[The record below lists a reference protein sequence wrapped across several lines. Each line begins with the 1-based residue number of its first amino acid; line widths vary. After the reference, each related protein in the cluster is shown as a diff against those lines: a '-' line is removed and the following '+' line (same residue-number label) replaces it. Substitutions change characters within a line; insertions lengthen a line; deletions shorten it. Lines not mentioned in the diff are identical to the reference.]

1 MQNYLLPPFL
11 LSLCFLAL
19 FGLAEYLYRGHK
31 IRGEITRKIVH
42 FGTGILTLLFP
53 VFLVSHWQVL
63 FLCGSFL
70 LLLIASMKLKLLPSI
85 NAIDRVSYGSLLFPV
100 AVYVCHLGY
109 FLADKGPILFYLPIL
124 ILAIC
129 DPLAA
134 LVGKRWPR
142 GRYRVG
148 RSRKTLSGSLAF
160 FVASVGLSVLL
171 FHALLPGEVL
181 LWRSLL
187 LSVLLSIFV
196 TVIEAVSGRGTDNLT
211 IPLGAVLALYLML

>member
-1 MQNYLLPPFL
+1 MQNYVLPLFL
-11 LSLCFLAL
+11 LALCFLAL
-19 FGLAEYLYRGHK
+19 FGLAEYLYQ
-31 IRGEITRKIVH
+31 IRNFRAEITRKLVH

-53 VFLVSHWQVL
+53 VYLSSHWQVL

-70 LLLIASMKLKLLPSI
+70 FLLIASLKLKLLPSI

-100 AVYVCHLGY
+100 AVYFCYLGY
-109 FLADKGPILFYLPIL
+109 FWAGKELIFFYLPIL

-148 RSRKTLSGSLAF
+148 RGRKTLSGSLAF
-160 FVASVGLSVLL
+160 FVASALLSVLL
-171 FHALLPGEVL
+171 FRILASGEAPF
-181 LWRSLL
+181 WRSLS
-187 LSVLLSIFV
+187 LSVLLSVFV
-196 TVIEAVSGRGTDNLT
+196 TIVEAVSGRGTDNLS
-211 IPLGAVLALYLML
+211 IPLAAVLALHLIV